1 MEEVLAQLQAAQ
13 QEIDP
18 QFKALRNV
26 MGALRTAVPLA
37 AAEQADALPMQ
48 KALLKLEKA
57 ALDVESEELDTAVAL
72 FASVTQNALDNLA
85 YEFAKDLREAFAE
98 RGETMEGRPPTLSVG
113 WLTFKIDMAARKG
126 QWFFGKEALTR
137 PIPLSLTGILKA
149 YDRQVKRVVERQID
163 VDKLLTE
170 LYQAWQDCREKRKS
184 RPSRINIVET
194 YSQVTLNRQT
204 NRFWNA
210 PSRSTFKD
218 YERALF
224 VRDLTRLRASGV
236 NRLVVDGEERQLS
249 LGVATKSQTEQASR
263 SIWLPETAVDGQYY
277 SDITFE

>member
-1 MEEVLAQLQAAQ
+1 M
-13 QEIDP
+13 
-18 QFKALRNV
+18 
-26 MGALRTAVPLA
+26 
-37 AAEQADALPMQ
+37 
-48 KALLKLEKA
+48 
-57 ALDVESEELDTAVAL
+57 
-72 FASVTQNALDNLA
+72 
-85 YEFAKDLREAFAE
+85 
-98 RGETMEGRPPTLSVG
+98 
-113 WLTFKIDMAARKG
+113 
-126 QWFFGKEALTR
+126 
-137 PIPLSLTGILKA
+137 
-149 YDRQVKRVVERQID
+149 
-163 VDKLLTE
+163 
-170 LYQAWQDCREKRKS
+170 
-184 RPSRINIVET
+184 
-194 YSQVTLNRQT
+194 TLNRQT